1 MTKKELIEL
10 LNEMPDDMM
19 VVVDTVMNGL
29 WELQDVEFGK
39 YGLKKRKSHCIEI
52 NELFYGY

>member
-10 LNEMPDDMM
+10 LNGMPDDMM

-39 YGLKKRKSHCIEI
+39 YGLKKEKVIVLR
-52 NELFYGY
+52 